1 MPLSLTLLLAAGE
14 EIQCLLLVVAPVA
27 AVRAVMG
34 PSWDVTLPGQAVCTD
49 LWQVLG
55 FMRHNTSLQQLL

>member
-1 MPLSLTLLLAAGE
+1 M
-14 EIQCLLLVVAPVA
+14 LLVVAPVA

-34 PSWDVTLPGQAVCTD
+34 PSWDITLPGQAVCTD

-55 FMRHNTSLQQLL
+55 FMRHNTSLQQFL